1 MKYTRNINTPLGPV
15 TLASDGKALCG
26 LWFDGQKYYA
36 RGLGEREE
44 RDLPVLRSAEGWL
57 KAYFEGID
65 PGPAPAL
72 SLEGSAFQ
80 KAVWNLLLGIPAG
93 TTVSYGDLAEKL
105 AALTGRPVSAQAVGG
120 AVGRNPVSIIV
131 PCHRVVGRSG
141 SLTGY
146 AGGLERKLALLK
158 LEGADTSGL
167 FIPEKGGALQSRLLS
182 GNPALY
188 C

>member
-15 TLASDGKALCG
+15 TLASDGNVLCG
-26 LWFDGQKYYA
+26 LWFDGQKHYA
-36 RGLGEREE
+36 RGLGEHEE
-44 RDLPVLRSAEGWL
+44 KDLQIFRCAESWL
-57 KAYFEGID
+57 KAYFEGVD
-65 PGPAPAL
+65 PGPAPVL

-80 KAVWNLLLGIPAG
+80 KAVWNLLLEIPAG
-93 TTVSYGDLAEKL
+93 TTVSYGELAKKL
-105 AALTGRPVSAQAVGG
+105 AALTGRAVSAQAVGG

-158 LEGADTSGL
+158 LEGADTSRL
-167 FIPEKGGALQSRLLS
+167 FMPKRDSALQSCLLFRDL
-182 GNPALY
+182 ALY